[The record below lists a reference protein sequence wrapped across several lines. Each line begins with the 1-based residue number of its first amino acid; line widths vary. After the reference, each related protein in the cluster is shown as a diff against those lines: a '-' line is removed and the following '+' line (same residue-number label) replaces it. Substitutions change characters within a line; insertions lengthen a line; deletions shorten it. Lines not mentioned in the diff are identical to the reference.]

1 MSSQDLNREQKRAL
15 KRMGALNEQGN
26 PVRTQPQAR
35 TKGHDEPKIGPVQYL
50 REVNDEMKKV
60 AWPKWPEVRR
70 YSLIVLATVV
80 VFPAYVGVLDA
91 VFGFFSGW
99 LYKE

>member
-26 PVRTQPQAR
+26 PVRAQPQAR
-35 TKGHDEPKIGPVQYL
+35 TKGHDEERIGPVQYM

-60 AWPKWPEVRR
+60 AWPKNPEVRR
-70 YSLIVLATVV
+70 YSLIVLFTVV
-80 VFPAYVGVLDA
+80 VITAYIGVLDA
-91 VFGFFSGW
+91 AFGVFSGW

>member
-26 PVRTQPQAR
+26 PVRAQPQAR
-35 TKGHDEPKIGPVQYL
+35 TKGHDEERIGPVQYV

-60 AWPKWPEVRR
+60 AWPKNPEVRR
-70 YSLIVLATVV
+70 YSLIVLFTVV
-80 VFPAYVGVLDA
+80 VITAYIGVLDA
-91 VFGFFSGW
+91 AFGVFSGW

>member
-50 REVNDEMKKV
+50 REVNDEMKKYC
-60 AWPKWPEVRR
+60 ARDRR
-70 YSLIVLATVV
+70 HTTH
-80 VFPAYVGVLDA
+80 
-91 VFGFFSGW
+91 
-99 LYKE
+99 KETR

>member
-26 PVRTQPQAR
+26 PVRAQPQAR
-35 TKGHDEPKIGPVQYL
+35 TKGRDEERTGPVQYV

-60 AWPKWPEVRR
+60 AWPKNPEVRH
-70 YSLIVLATVV
+70 YSLIVLFTVV
-80 VFPAYVGVLDA
+80 VITAYIGVLDA
-91 VFGFFSGW
+91 AFGVFSGW

>member
-1 MSSQDLNREQKRAL
+1 MSTDLNREQKRAL
-15 KRMGALNEQGN
+15 KRMGALDDKGN
-26 PVRTQPQAR
+26 PVRTQPQSR
-35 TKGHDEPKIGPVQYL
+35 ERGGSERVGPGQYM
-50 REVNDEMKKV
+50 REVGDEMKKV

-70 YSLIVLATVV
+70 YSIIVLATVL
-80 VFPAYVGVLDA
+80 VFTAYIGALDA

>member
-1 MSSQDLNREQKRAL
+1 MSTDLNREQKRAM
-15 KRMGALNEQGN
+15 KRMGALDEQGN

-35 TKGHDEPKIGPVQYL
+35 AKGHDEPRIGPVTYL
-50 REVNDEMKKV
+50 REVGDEMKKV
-60 AWPKWPEVRR
+60 SWPMWPEVRR
-70 YSLIVLATVV
+70 YSLVVLATVV
-80 VFPAYVGVLDA
+80 VLTSYIGVLDA

>member
-15 KRMGALNEQGN
+15 KRMGALNDQGN
-26 PVRTQPQAR
+26 PVRTQAQPR
-35 TKGHDEPKIGPVQYL
+35 TRAHDEERIGPVQYL

-60 AWPKWPEVRR
+60 GWPKNAEVRR
-70 YSLIVLATVV
+70 YSLIVLVTVV
-80 VFPAYVGVLDA
+80 IITAYIGVLDA
-91 VFGFFSGW
+91 AFGVFSGW

>member
-1 MSSQDLNREQKRAL
+1 MSAEDLNREQKRAL

-26 PVRTQPQAR
+26 PTRQQPQAR
-35 TKGHDEPKIGPVQYL
+35 VKAHGEPRIGPVTYL

-70 YSLIVLATVV
+70 YSLVVLFTVV
-80 VFPAYVGVLDA
+80 VVTSYVGGLDA
-91 VFGFFSGW
+91 FFGFFSGW

>member
-26 PVRTQPQAR
+26 PVRNQPQQRSRA
-35 TKGHDEPKIGPVQYL
+35 HDEPRIGPVTYL

-60 AWPKWPEVRR
+60 SWPKWPEVRR
-70 YSLIVLATVV
+70 YSIVVLATVV
-80 VFPAYVGVLDA
+80 VFTTFVGSLDA
-91 VFGFFSGW
+91 VFGYFSGW
-99 LYKE
+99 LYKD

>member
-26 PVRTQPQAR
+26 PVRAQPQAR
-35 TKGHDEPKIGPVQYL
+35 TKGHDEERIGPVQYI

-60 AWPKWPEVRR
+60 AWPKNPEVRR
-70 YSLIVLATVV
+70 YSLIVLFTVV
-80 VFPAYVGVLDA
+80 VITAYIGVLDA
-91 VFGFFSGW
+91 AFGVFSGW

>member
-26 PVRTQPQAR
+26 PVRAQPQAR
-35 TKGHDEPKIGPVQYL
+35 TKGHDEERIGPVQYV

-60 AWPKWPEVRR
+60 AWPKNPEVRR
-70 YSLIVLATVV
+70 YSIIVLFTVV
-80 VFPAYVGVLDA
+80 VITAYIGVLDA
-91 VFGFFSGW
+91 AFGVFSGW

>member
-1 MSSQDLNREQKRAL
+1 MSTDLNREQKRAM
-15 KRMGALNEQGN
+15 KRMGALNDEGN
-26 PVRTQPQAR
+26 PTRTQPQAR
-35 TKGHDEPKIGPVQYL
+35 AKSHDEPRIGPVRYL

-70 YSLIVLATVV
+70 YSMIVFITVV
-80 VFPAYVGVLDA
+80 VVTSFVGGADA
-91 VFGFFSGW
+91 VFGIFSGW